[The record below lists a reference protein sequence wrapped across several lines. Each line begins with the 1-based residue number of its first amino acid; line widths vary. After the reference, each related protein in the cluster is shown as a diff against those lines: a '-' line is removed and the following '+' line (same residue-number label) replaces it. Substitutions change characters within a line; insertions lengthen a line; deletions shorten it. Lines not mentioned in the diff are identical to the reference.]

1 LNKGFLGITTWDK
14 RLCVLSN
21 IGLLIFTK
29 AEDKN
34 PRLFPTI
41 DAQLYAVSTQVYNKN
56 YTFRMKVLS
65 GEELVMAALSQDDYD
80 SWIRALKKLKEETD
94 RRKKALDK
102 KHEI

>member
-1 LNKGFLGITTWDK
+1 M
-14 RLCVLSN
+14 
-21 IGLLIFTK
+21 LIFTK